1 MSSRF
6 SNQVAVVFG
15 AGRGIGEAIA
25 SRLSRE
31 GAKLVVIDILKNKVD
46 ELKLKI
52 EKNGGEVEAFQID
65 ISDEKKVSQC
75 FDHIIKSNLKIDVL
89 VNSVGIVG
97 PSNCEL
103 EDYDLKDFLQVLNV
117 NLVGAFNISKAV
129 VPIMKKNNYGRI
141 LHISSIAGK
150 EGNPGMIGYSSSK
163 SGLIGLVKSLGKELA
178 QTNITV
184 NGIAPALISSEMN
197 TDTDPKMLEYMIE
210 KIPMRRTGT
219 VDEVASL
226 CAWIC
231 SREASFNTGAIFDIS
246 GGRATY

>member
-6 SNQVAVVFG
+6 TDQVAVVFG

-25 SRLSRE
+25 VRLSNE
-31 GAKLVVIDILKNKVD
+31 GAKVVIIDILENEVNAV
-46 ELKLKI
+46 KLKI
-52 EKNGGEVEAFQID
+52 IERGGEAEAHHLD
-65 ISDEKKVSQC
+65 ISDEKKVNQC
-75 FDHIIKSNLKIDVL
+75 IDQIVKLNFKIDVL
-89 VNSVGIVG
+89 INSAGIVG
-97 PSNCEL
+97 PTNCEI
-103 EDYDLKDFLQVLNV
+103 ENYELKDFLEVLNV

-129 VPIMKKNNYGRI
+129 VPVMKKNKYGRI

-163 SGLIGLVKSLGKELA
+163 SALIGLVKSLGKELA

-184 NGIAPALISSEMN
+184 NGIAPSLISSKMN
-197 TDTDPKMLEYMIE
+197 RDTDPKMLEYMVE
-210 KIPMRRTGT
+210 KIPMKRLGS

-226 CAWIC
+226 CAWI
-231 SREASFNTGAIFDIS
+231 SSKEASFNTGTIFDIS

>member
-15 AGRGIGEAIA
+15 AGRGIGQAIA
-25 SRLSRE
+25 VRLSRE
-31 GAKLVVIDILKNKVD
+31 GAKLVVIDILKNEVE

-52 EKNGGEVEAFQID
+52 EENGGEVEAFQID
-65 ISDEKKVSQC
+65 ISDEKKVNLC
-75 FDHIIKSNLKIDVL
+75 IDHIVKSNLKIDVL

-97 PSNCEL
+97 PSNCEI

-150 EGNPGMIGYSSSK
+150 EEI
-163 SGLIGLVKSLGKELA
+163 
-178 QTNITV
+178 
-184 NGIAPALISSEMN
+184 
-197 TDTDPKMLEYMIE
+197 LE
-210 KIPMRRTGT
+210 
-219 VDEVASL
+219 
-226 CAWIC
+226 
-231 SREASFNTGAIFDIS
+231 
-246 GGRATY
+246 

>member
-1 MSSRF
+1 MISRF
-6 SNQVAVVFG
+6 TDQVAVVFG

-25 SRLSRE
+25 VRLSNE
-31 GAKLVVIDILKNKVD
+31 GAKVIVIDILKHEVNAV
-46 ELKLKI
+46 KLKI
-52 EKNGGEVEAFQID
+52 IERGGEAEAHHLD
-65 ISDEKKVSQC
+65 ISDEKKVNQC
-75 FDHIIKSNLKIDVL
+75 IDQIIKLNFKIDVL
-89 VNSVGIVG
+89 INSAGIVG
-97 PSNCEL
+97 PTNCKIENY
-103 EDYDLKDFLQVLNV
+103 ELKDFLEVLNV

-129 VPIMKKNNYGRI
+129 IPIMKKNNYGRI

-163 SGLIGLVKSLGKELA
+163 SALIGLVKSLGKELA

-197 TDTDPKMLEYMIE
+197 RDTDPKMLEYMVE
-210 KIPMRRTGT
+210 KIPMKRLGS

-226 CAWIC
+226 CAWI
-231 SREASFNTGAIFDIS
+231 SSKEASFNTGTIFDIS

>member
-1 MSSRF
+1 MNSRF
-6 SNQVAVVFG
+6 TDQVAVVFG

-25 SRLSRE
+25 VRLSNE
-31 GAKLVVIDILKNKVD
+31 GAKVVIIDILENEVNAV
-46 ELKLKI
+46 KLKI
-52 EKNGGEVEAFQID
+52 IERGGEAEAHHLD
-65 ISDEKKVSQC
+65 ISDEKKVNQC
-75 FDHIIKSNLKIDVL
+75 IDQIVKLNFKIDVL
-89 VNSVGIVG
+89 INSAGIVG
-97 PSNCEL
+97 PTNCEI
-103 EDYDLKDFLQVLNV
+103 ENYELKDFLEVLNV

-163 SGLIGLVKSLGKELA
+163 SALIGLVKSLGKELA

-184 NGIAPALISSEMN
+184 NGIAPSLISSKMN
-197 TDTDPKMLEYMIE
+197 RDTDPKMLEYMVE
-210 KIPMRRTGT
+210 KIPMKRLGS

-226 CAWIC
+226 CAWI
-231 SREASFNTGAIFDIS
+231 SSKEASFNTGTIFDIS